1 MKKFTTAIMVVVLG
15 ISLGAPSVANAGI
28 IKATPYNFM
37 KDEVVARV
45 EVKNSEDL
53 ANLIKTVG
61 EHPEINNLTEDEKN
75 MLRQDIYAK
84 SPDNVVKD
92 YGEDMNQEL
101 IEKSNE
107 ADLSM
112 ENGEEIKSDNFEL
125 SDGSDVS
132 LIATDVEDTLDVADD
147 PFATDITEVEPDDET
162 LDEETLDEETPLL
175 KSSQGSAIYSA
186 ETKKY
191 GNRSWSSSSTYKSW
205 GVPIGKIVLSNHYTI
220 NNNGLTMR
228 YTSKAGTWDTSAW
241 KVVSASTKT
250 TDKYA
255 QKVGY
260 DLNGAGWYTI
270 QAYGSKRYFE
280 LRSTIKLSK
289 LDKKKK
295 TAYVVHKY
303 KYYGE

>member
-1 MKKFTTAIMVVVLG
+1 MKKFTTAIMVVVLS
-15 ISLGAPSVANAGI
+15 ISIGAPSVANAGI

-37 KDEVVARV
+37 KDEVVDPADV
-45 EVKNSEDL
+45 NNSEDL

-75 MLRQDIYAK
+75 KLRQDIFAK

-132 LIATDVEDTLDVADD
+132 LIATDVEDTLDVAND
-147 PFATDITEVEPDDET
+147 PFATDIIEVEPDDET
-162 LDEETLDEETPLL
+162 LYEETGLL
-175 KSSQGSAIYSA
+175 KSSQGSSIYSS

-191 GNRSWSSSSTYKSW
+191 GNRSWSAYITYKSW

-228 YTSKAGTWDTSAW
+228 YTSKAGTWDTAAW
-241 KVVSASTKT
+241 KVVSAKTKT
-250 TDKYA
+250 TDA
-255 QKVGY
+255 RAEKVGY
-260 DLNGAGWYTI
+260 DINGAGWYTI

-295 TAYVVHKY
+295 TAYVTHTY
-303 KYYGE
+303 KYYGG

>member
-1 MKKFTTAIMVVVLG
+1 MKKFTTAIIVLVLG
-15 ISLGAPSVANAGI
+15 ISIGAPSVANAWK

-92 YGEDMNQEL
+92 YEEDINQEL

-162 LDEETLDEETPLL
+162 LDEENGLL
-175 KSSQGSAIYSA
+175 KGSQGSPIYSA

-191 GNRSWSSSSTYKSW
+191 GNRSWSSSITYKSW

-228 YTSKAGTWDTSAW
+228 YTSKAGTWDSSAW

-280 LRSTIKLSK
+280 LRSTIQLSK

>member
-1 MKKFTTAIMVVVLG
+1 MKKITTAIMVVVLG
-15 ISLGAPSVANAGI
+15 ISIGAPSVVYAGK
-28 IKATPYNFM
+28 IKATPYNLI
-37 KDEVVARV
+37 KDEVVDRTKV
-45 EVKNSEDL
+45 NNSEDL
-53 ANLIKTVG
+53 ANLIKIVG
-61 EHPEINNLTEDEKN
+61 EHPEINYLTEDEKN

-92 YGEDMNQEL
+92 YEEDINQEL

-162 LDEETLDEETPLL
+162 LDEESGLL
-175 KSSQGSAIYSA
+175 KSSQGSPIYSA

-191 GNRSWSSSSTYKSW
+191 GNRSWSSSITYKSW

-228 YTSKAGTWDTSAW
+228 YTSKAGTWDTSSW

-280 LRSTIKLSK
+280 LRSTIQLSK

>member
-1 MKKFTTAIMVVVLG
+1 MKKFITAIMVVVLG
-15 ISLGAPSVANAGI
+15 ISIGAPSVANAGKI
-28 IKATPYNFM
+28 IATPYNLI
-37 KDEVVARV
+37 KDEIVDRT
-45 EVKNSEDL
+45 EINNSEDL

-61 EHPEINNLTEDEKN
+61 EHPEINYLTEDEQN

-84 SPDNVVKD
+84 APDNVVKD
-92 YGEDMNQEL
+92 YGEDMNQEF
-101 IEKSNE
+101 IEKATE
-107 ADLSM
+107 ADLTM
-112 ENGEEIKSDNFEL
+112 ENGEEIKIDNFEL

-132 LIATDVEDTLDVADD
+132 LIATDIEDTMDVADD
-147 PFATDITEVEPDDET
+147 PFATDITEVEPDDEA
-162 LDEETLDEETPLL
+162 LDEETPLL
-175 KSSQGSAIYSA
+175 KSSQGSPIYSA

-191 GNRSWSSSSTYKSW
+191 GNRSWSSNITYKSW

-228 YTSKAGTWDTSAW
+228 YTSKAGTWDTAAW
-241 KVVSASTKT
+241 KVVSAKTKT

-270 QAYGSKRYFE
+270 QGYGSKRYFE
-280 LRSTIKLSK
+280 LRSTIKLTS

-295 TAYVVHKY
+295 QARITHSY

>member
-1 MKKFTTAIMVVVLG
+1 MKKFTTAIIVLVLG
-15 ISLGAPSVANAGI
+15 ISIGAPSVANAGK

-92 YGEDMNQEL
+92 YEEDINQEL

-162 LDEETLDEETPLL
+162 LDEENGLL
-175 KSSQGSAIYSA
+175 KGSQGSPIYSA

-191 GNRSWSSSSTYKSW
+191 GNRSWSSSITYKSW

-228 YTSKAGTWDTSAW
+228 YTSKAGTWDSSAW

-280 LRSTIKLSK
+280 LRSTIQLSK

>member
-1 MKKFTTAIMVVVLG
+1 MKKFTTAIIVLVLG
-15 ISLGAPSVANAGI
+15 ISIGAPSVANAGK

-92 YGEDMNQEL
+92 YEEDINQEL

-162 LDEETLDEETPLL
+162 VDEENGLL
-175 KSSQGSAIYSA
+175 KGSQGSPIYSA

-191 GNRSWSSSSTYKSW
+191 GNRSWSSSITYKSW

-280 LRSTIKLSK
+280 LRSTIQLSK

>member
-1 MKKFTTAIMVVVLG
+1 MKKFTTAIIVLVLG
-15 ISLGAPSVANAGI
+15 ISIGAPSVANAGK

-92 YGEDMNQEL
+92 YEEDINQEL

-162 LDEETLDEETPLL
+162 LDEENGLL
-175 KSSQGSAIYSA
+175 KGSQGSPIYSA

-191 GNRSWSSSSTYKSW
+191 GNRSWSSSITYKSW

-280 LRSTIKLSK
+280 LRSTIQLSK

>member
-1 MKKFTTAIMVVVLG
+1 MKKFTTAIIVLVLG
-15 ISLGAPSVANAGI
+15 ISIGAPSVANAGK

-45 EVKNSEDL
+45 EVENSEDL

-92 YGEDMNQEL
+92 YEEDINQEL

-147 PFATDITEVEPDDET
+147 PFATDITEVEPD
-162 LDEETLDEETPLL
+162 EENGLL
-175 KSSQGSAIYSA
+175 KGSQGSPIYSA

-191 GNRSWSSSSTYKSW
+191 GNRSWSSSITYKSW

-280 LRSTIKLSK
+280 LRSTIQLSK

>member
-15 ISLGAPSVANAGI
+15 ISIGAPSVANAGK

-92 YGEDMNQEL
+92 YEEDINQEL

-162 LDEETLDEETPLL
+162 LDEETDLL
-175 KSSQGSAIYSA
+175 KGSQGSPIYFA

-191 GNRSWSSSSTYKSW
+191 GNRSWSSSITYKSW

-280 LRSTIKLSK
+280 LRSTIQLSK

>member
-1 MKKFTTAIMVVVLG
+1 MKKFITAIMVVVLG
-15 ISLGAPSVANAGI
+15 ISIGAPSVANAGKI
-28 IKATPYNFM
+28 IATPYNLI
-37 KDEVVARV
+37 KDEIVDRT
-45 EVKNSEDL
+45 EINNSEDL

-61 EHPEINNLTEDEKN
+61 EHPEINYLTEDEQN

-84 SPDNVVKD
+84 APDNVVKD
-92 YGEDMNQEL
+92 YGEDMNQEF
-101 IEKSNE
+101 IEKATE
-107 ADLSM
+107 ADLTM
-112 ENGEEIKSDNFEL
+112 ENGEEIKIDNFEL

-162 LDEETLDEETPLL
+162 LDEEETPLL
-175 KSSQGSAIYSA
+175 KSSQGSPIYSA

-191 GNRSWSSSSTYKSW
+191 GNRSWSSNITYKSW

-270 QAYGSKRYFE
+270 QTYGSKRYFE
-280 LRSTIKLSK
+280 LRSTIQLSK

>member
-1 MKKFTTAIMVVVLG
+1 MKKFTTAIIVLVLG
-15 ISLGAPSVANAGI
+15 ISIGAPSVANAGK

-92 YGEDMNQEL
+92 YEEDINQEL

-162 LDEETLDEETPLL
+162 LDEENGLL
-175 KSSQGSAIYSA
+175 KGSQGSPIYSA

-191 GNRSWSSSSTYKSW
+191 GNRSWSSSITYKSW

-260 DLNGAGWYTI
+260 DLNSAGWYTI

-280 LRSTIKLSK
+280 LRSTIQLSK

>member
-1 MKKFTTAIMVVVLG
+1 M
-15 ISLGAPSVANAGI
+15 
-28 IKATPYNFM
+28 
-37 KDEVVARV
+37 DE
-45 EVKNSEDL
+45 
-53 ANLIKTVG
+53 
-61 EHPEINNLTEDEKN
+61 
-75 MLRQDIYAK
+75 
-84 SPDNVVKD
+84 
-92 YGEDMNQEL
+92 
-101 IEKSNE
+101 
-107 ADLSM
+107 
-112 ENGEEIKSDNFEL
+112 
-125 SDGSDVS
+125 
-132 LIATDVEDTLDVADD
+132 
-147 PFATDITEVEPDDET
+147 
-162 LDEETLDEETPLL
+162 EETPLL

-191 GNRSWSSSSTYKSW
+191 GNRSWSSSITYKSW

-228 YTSKAGTWDTSAW
+228 YTSKAGTWDSSAW

-280 LRSTIKLSK
+280 LRSTIQLSK